1 MNTVQFEYPKKTLLQ
16 EPWQGRQKPTQSQ
29 GKQATTT
36 EGDHKL
42 MMFKASQHQGLGSI
56 SLEKGLRVRVGT
68 EHVMLWRNA
77 VAEAPAQLTSQEV
90 VCADF
95 LTRFNY

>member
-16 EPWQGRQKPTQSQ
+16 EPWQGRQEPTQSH

-42 MMFKASQHQGLGSI
+42 MIKASQNQGLGSI
-56 SLEKGLRVRVGT
+56 ALEKGLRVRVGM

-77 VAEAPAQLTSQEV
+77 VAEAPAQLTSQKV

-95 LTRFNY
+95 LTRLNY